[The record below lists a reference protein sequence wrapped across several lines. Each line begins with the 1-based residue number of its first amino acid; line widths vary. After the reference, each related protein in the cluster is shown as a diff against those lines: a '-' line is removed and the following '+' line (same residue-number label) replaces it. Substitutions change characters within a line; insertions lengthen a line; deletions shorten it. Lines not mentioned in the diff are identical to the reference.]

1 MSGSER
7 LCFSGLHNL
16 FGWQWVAMMNSSH
29 NSIILFRIT
38 EWVEF
43 LIHRWTVGHGS
54 REQGF
59 SQQFCKSSIQ
69 HLCHIYVSALV
80 ILYKNNLHQIFPKE
94 EWNISMFAVVTWL
107 SAAGKATEDS
117 QLLKSLN
124 SRGRLRRNSGP
135 PSAIAAIRRVKEW
148 IKDLS
153 LSSTLVS
160 VYNFPFQIDEIS
172 L

>member
-1 MSGSER
+1 M
-7 LCFSGLHNL
+7 
-16 FGWQWVAMMNSSH
+16 
-29 NSIILFRIT
+29 
-38 EWVEF
+38 
-43 LIHRWTVGHGS
+43 
-54 REQGF
+54 
-59 SQQFCKSSIQ
+59 
-69 HLCHIYVSALV
+69 